1 MVRISNAAP
10 QSIFCLCLARLVT
23 HPVQPHGRPLPLH
36 HQHLCLASMEVSLPF
51 SSQRGTLSAGGA
63 QGRRRGAGYL
73 GRRSIDLSG
82 ALRFLKPNWE
92 KIFQKRKSFFSW
104 CSWLL
109 CVYLCQFL
117 KRPVWR
123 KISMCKINFNSKI
136 QKSKL
141 KRNLWDEISVKTR
154 RFFSLAERGGTPPPL
169 TESPLS
175 FSGKFFPKRAKNDV
189 FFIK

>member
-1 MVRISNAAP
+1 MMIMRQEDNKEEKEVELGGSEPEVAARRR
-10 QSIFCLCLARLVT
+10 CRKTLARLVT

-36 HQHLCLASMEVSLPF
+36 HLHLCLASMEVSLPF

-82 ALRFLKPNWE
+82 ALHILKPNWE
-92 KIFQKRKSFFSW
+92 KTFQKRKSFLSW
-104 CSWLL
+104 CSWLF
-109 CVYLCQFL
+109 CVNMCQFL

-123 KISMCKINFNSKI
+123 KISICEINFNSKI

-141 KRNLWDEISVKTR
+141 KRNL
-154 RFFSLAERGGTPPPL
+154 
-169 TESPLS
+169 
-175 FSGKFFPKRAKNDV
+175 
-189 FFIK
+189 

>member
-1 MVRISNAAP
+1 MRMGQDNNKKEKEAEWGAWGGEAEEQGWSPIQTSLMGDLFLYT
-10 QSIFCLCLARLVT
+10 IFIFVLPARRC
-23 HPVQPHGRPLPLH
+23 PCPSP
-36 HQHLCLASMEVSLPF
+36 
-51 SSQRGTLSAGGA
+51 SQRGTLSAGGA

-123 KISMCKINFNSKI
+123 KISICKINFNSKI

-141 KRNLWDEISVKTR
+141 KRNLWDEIESKIFARKQKRMEWLLCSASYFSVVCV
-154 RFFSLAERGGTPPPL
+154 L
-169 TESPLS
+169 
-175 FSGKFFPKRAKNDV
+175 
-189 FFIK
+189 I